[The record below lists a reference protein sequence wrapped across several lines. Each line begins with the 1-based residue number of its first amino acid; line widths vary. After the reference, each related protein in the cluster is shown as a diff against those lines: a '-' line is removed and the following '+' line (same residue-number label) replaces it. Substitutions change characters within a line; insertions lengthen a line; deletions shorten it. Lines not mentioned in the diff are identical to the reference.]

1 LDHRTLTFRTDD
13 CLIATAYPR
22 GNRRERAERPIFD
35 AGREH
40 LRCRE
45 SYSPHYAAKERREA
59 VLTRGPPGVLILM
72 EDIVELG

>member
-1 LDHRTLTFRTDD
+1 VPKGLF
-13 CLIATAYPR
+13 
-22 GNRRERAERPIFD
+22 FD
-35 AGREH
+35 AGREQ

-59 VLTRGPPGVLILM
+59 VLIRDPPGVLILM